1 MSKTYNTSL
10 VQKSNTIKTYT
21 FHNEKYYKVVGRK
34 GSFYIKVSDYEKISV
49 KQVAITIYKYTLSGL
64 KKIKSYIKTLQ
75 SEDILFIA
83 GPKISTHFRMYGLE
97 KA

>member
-1 MSKTYNTSL
+1 MPKPYHTSL
-10 VQKSNTIKTYT
+10 EKKSNTIKTYI
-21 FHNEKYYKVVGRK
+21 FDNEKYYKVVGMK
-34 GSFYIKVSDYEKISV
+34 GSFYIKVSDYEKVSV
-49 KQVAITIYKYTLSGL
+49 KQVAITIYKYTLHGL
-64 KKIKSYIKTLQ
+64 KKIQSFIKSLQ